1 MPKPTVIKLFNKILI
16 ANRGEIAVR
25 VMRAC
30 REMGIATVGVYSEV
44 DSEALHTR
52 MADEAVLIGKAEAGE
67 SYLNIEKLVVAAKE
81 TGAEAVH
88 PGYGFLAENA
98 AFAEAVAAAGL
109 MFIGPKPEAIRAM
122 GDKAAAR
129 TLMEQAGVPVVPGY
143 QSEDDDASLTKAAE
157 KVGYPLLVKAAAG
170 GGGKGMRVAKSSGEL
185 EEAIAAARREAQN
198 AFGDGRLI
206 LEKYVANARHI
217 EFQILSDGYG
227 NTVHLFEREC
237 SIQRRHQKVIEETPS
252 PLLDD
257 ELRAEMGAA
266 AVAAAQAVDYV
277 NAGTV
282 EFIVD
287 AGTRQ
292 YYFLEMNTRLQVEHP
307 ITEMI
312 TGLDIVQWQ
321 IRIAAGEE
329 LPFKQDDLQ
338 PRGHAI
344 ECRLYAEDPANN
356 FLPDTGELLRYRE
369 PQGPG
374 MRVDSGVYPGAQVTV
389 HYDPLLAKVVVHAQE
404 RGAAIRKMQMAL
416 RDTVV
421 LGVSTNQAFLLD
433 VLAHAEFQQGIAT
446 TALIDEHFGEWGLEQ
461 VSAEVLIA
469 AAIVEIEGA
478 AAKGNIEGLA
488 AEDDPN
494 SPWGRKSG
502 FRMGGG
508 A

>member
-1 MPKPTVIKLFNKILI
+1 MAKSKTTNLFKKILI

-30 REMGIATVGVYSEV
+30 REMGIATVAVYSQA
-44 DSEALHTR
+44 DSDALHTR
-52 MADEAVLIGKAEAGE
+52 MADEVVLLGAAEPGE
-67 SYLNIEKLVVAAKE
+67 SYLHMERVIAAAIE

-98 AFAEAVAAAGL
+98 AFAEAVGAAGL
-109 MFIGPKPEAIRAM
+109 MFIGPQPDAIRAM

-143 QSEDDDASLTKAAE
+143 QGEDDDASLKKEAE
-157 KVGYPLLVKAAAG
+157 KIGYPLFVKAAAG
-170 GGGKGMRVAKSSGEL
+170 GGGKGMRVVRSSAEL
-185 EEAIAAARREAQN
+185 EEAIASARREAQN

-217 EFQILSDGYG
+217 EFQILADGHG

-266 AVAAAQAVDYV
+266 AVAAAQTVGYV

-307 ITEMI
+307 ITEMA

-321 IRIAAGEE
+321 IRIAAGER
-329 LPFKQDDLQ
+329 LPFRQDDLQ

-344 ECRLYAEDPANN
+344 ECRLYAEDPANS

-374 MRVDSGVYPGAQVTV
+374 VRVDSGVYQGAQVTV

-433 VLAHAEFQQGIAT
+433 VLAHAEFQQGKAT

-461 VSAEVLIA
+461 VPAEVLIT
-469 AAIVEIEGA
+469 AAIAEIEGA
-478 AAKGNIEGLA
+478 AAAGNIGGLA

>member
-1 MPKPTVIKLFNKILI
+1 FNKILI
-16 ANRGEIAVR
+16 ASRGGIAVR